1 MAGFKKFYQ
10 KVIAPRFSGASVSS
24 NIVRVNTVA
33 GLEAAIAAQKS
44 KQIIEIEAGVYQLTK
59 TSSLLVAAS
68 YGEMRGIGDVQI
80 DGAAAC
86 AKGCLDIDPA
96 VGTGTFKYT
105 FSNIRFRGYS
115 ALPGIT
121 IDNATIG
128 NKIVVVF
135 DNCSLGG
142 TPAIDQNHTDTTEAI
157 RLYFNG
163 LLGDHRYQGQIDVVP
178 ASVDDRYEFK
188 GVELAGGLT
197 SAVVDIACYFLFR
210 NCILKHEGIEGGHA
224 SQLISSVASI
234 THTSGVA
241 SAADASD
248 FPGAFNPTLVAFD

>member
-1 MAGFKKFYQ
+1 MAGFKKYYQ
-10 KVIAPRFSGASVSS
+10 KVVAPLFSGASVSS

-33 GLEAAIAAQKS
+33 KLEAAIAAQKA

-59 TSSLLVAAS
+59 TSSILLLAS

-86 AKGCLDIDPA
+86 SKGCFDIDPA

-105 FSNIRFRGYS
+105 FTNIRVRGYTS
-115 ALPGIT
+115 LPGIT

-135 DNCSLGG
+135 NNCSLGG
-142 TPAIDQNHTDTTEAI
+142 TPAVDQNHTDATEAI

-178 ASVDDRYEFK
+178 ASVDDRYVFK

-210 NCILKHEGIEGGHA
+210 DCILMHTGIADGHA
-224 SQLISSVASI
+224 NQLISFVACI
-234 THTSGVA
+234 THQSGVA
-241 SAADASD
+241 HPADSGECPD
-248 FPGAFNPTLVAFD
+248 AFNPTIVAFD

>member
-1 MAGFKKFYQ
+1 MAGFKKYYQ
-10 KVIAPRFSGASVSS
+10 KVIAPLFSGASVSS

-33 GLEAAIAAQKS
+33 KLEAAIAAQKA
-44 KQIIEIEAGVYQLTK
+44 KQIIEVEAGVYQLTK
-59 TSSLLVAAS
+59 SSSIPLLAS

-80 DGAAAC
+80 DGFATADEC
-86 AKGCLDIDPA
+86 FEIDPA

-105 FSNIRFRGYS
+105 FDNIRIRG
-115 ALPGIT
+115 ATAKAGIT

-135 DNCSLGG
+135 NNCSLGG

-178 ASVDDRYEFK
+178 ASVDDRYVFK

-210 NCILKHEGIEGGHA
+210 DCILKLTGIEDGHA
-224 SQLISSVASI
+224 NQLISFVACI
-234 THTSGVA
+234 THTNGVA
-241 SAADASD
+241 TAAAATEC
-248 FPGAFNPTLVAFD
+248 PGAFNPTIVAFD